1 MNFETTFKSNR
12 TVLLNLAKANSLKCG
27 NMITMED
34 FYSQGCEIF
43 IKCFNRYDPNK
54 AQFNTYFVSCCKGF
68 FKGMIVRETIR
79 SLNHVSTRRV
89 VAMEYEIGDLSF
101 ETKNP
106 LTHEN
111 SDNVKN
117 TIDPERRVTFMD
129 TISKLSNDAIEI
141 ILLVL
146 KTPSD
151 FVDDLSKSTI
161 RKFFIKTWGGHGAQD
176 RVKFAFSEIKETLND
191 F

>member
-1 MNFETTFKSNR
+1 MNFETTFKENR
-12 TVLLNLAKANSLKCG
+12 TVLLNLSRSNSLKCG
-27 NMITMED
+27 NMITTED

-43 IKCFNRYDPNK
+43 IKCFNRYNPNK

-68 FKGMIVRETIR
+68 FKGMIVKETIR
-79 SLNHVSTRRV
+79 QINKVSTRDV
-89 VAMEYEIGDLSF
+89 Y
-101 ETKNP
+101 
-106 LTHEN
+106 
-111 SDNVKN
+111 
-117 TIDPERRVTFMD
+117 IDKPNPERRVSFMD
-129 TISKLSNDAIEI
+129 QISKLSNDAIEI

-176 RVKFAFSEIKETLND
+176 RVKFAFSEIRETLND